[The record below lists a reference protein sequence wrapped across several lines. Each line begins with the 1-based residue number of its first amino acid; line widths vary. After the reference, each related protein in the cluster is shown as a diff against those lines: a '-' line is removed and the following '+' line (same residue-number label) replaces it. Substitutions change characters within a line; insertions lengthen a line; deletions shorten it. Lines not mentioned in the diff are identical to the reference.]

1 MAAGGVKR
9 KRAGADV
16 VPYSRESAKKGRK
29 ELEEKRE
36 VFLGGLVIEEVEVGE
51 GDGDGEFLLAL
62 IRDGPLA
69 DGYQV
74 RVSCEGSFRSACT
87 SSQARWWT
95 QGI

>member
-1 MAAGGVKR
+1 MLKAKLEVAKMAAGPGGGGGVKR

-51 GDGDGEFLLAL
+51 GDGGGEFCSLFLLW
-62 IRDGPLA
+62 I
-69 DGYQV
+69 
-74 RVSCEGSFRSACT
+74 SC
-87 SSQARWWT
+87 
-95 QGI
+95 

>member
-1 MAAGGVKR
+1 LEALRDVELLRAKLEVAKIAAGAGGAKR

-51 GDGDGEFLLAL
+51 GDGGGEFAL
-62 IRDGPLA
+62 TLFCMMRLIGFDA
-69 DGYQV
+69 D
-74 RVSCEGSFRSACT
+74 EFN
-87 SSQARWWT
+87 
-95 QGI
+95 